1 MCMKTKLS
9 VLALAICGMLA
20 FSSCDDDDNNYQPD
34 TTVTKSFDTK
44 YPNADRVKWENKNGY
59 QVADFHEGKN
69 DAEAWFDNNGNW
81 LLTKTEIDY
90 GQLPQLVRESLE
102 KGEYSEWRR
111 TDIDKVERFNTAT
124 VYVIEVEQGN
134 LEIDLYYAEDGT
146 LIKFV
151 IDDDDD
157 DNNNFQPVTIPQA
170 ITDAINE
177 MYPGATILEYDTE
190 RNSIEVDIRHNNIYK
205 DVTFDLKYVWISTEW
220 DIPAS
225 QVPAIV
231 MDALKASDY
240 RAYKID
246 DIDLIERP
254 AGIFYM
260 FELEQGDNE
269 IKMLI
274 NSEGIIE
281 STQKD

>member
-1 MCMKTKLS
+1 MKTKLS
-9 VLALAICGMLA
+9 VLALAICGMLT

-59 QVADFHEGKN
+59 QVADFHEGHN
-69 DAEAWFDNNGNW
+69 EAEAWFDNNGNW

-90 GQLPQLVRESLE
+90 GQLPQAVRESLE
-102 KGEYSEWRR
+102 KGEYSQWQR
-111 TDIDKVERFNTAT
+111 TDIDRVERFNTAT

-134 LEIDLYYAEDGT
+134 QEIDLYYAEDGT
-146 LIKFV
+146 LIRFV
-151 IDDDDD
+151 IDDDND
-157 DNNNFQPVTIPQA
+157 DNFRPIVIPQA

-177 MYPGATILEYDTE
+177 MYPGAIIEEYDTE
-190 RNSIEVDIRHNNIYK
+190 RNSIEVDIRHNNIHK
-205 DVTFDLKYVWISTEW
+205 DVTFDLQYVWISTDW
-220 DIPAS
+220 DITAS

-240 RAYKID
+240 KGYKID

-269 IKMLI
+269 IKVLF

-281 STQKD
+281 STQRD

>member
-1 MCMKTKLS
+1 MKTKLS

-111 TDIDKVERFNTAT
+111 KDIDKVERFNTAT

-134 LEIDLYYAEDGT
+134 QEIDLYYAEDGT

-151 IDDDDD
+151 IDDDND

-220 DIPAS
+220 DITAS

>member
-20 FSSCDDDDNNYQPD
+20 FSSCDDDDNNYQPE
-34 TTVTKSFDTK
+34 TTITKSFDTK
-44 YPNADRVKWENKNGY
+44 YPNADRVKWESKHGY
-59 QVADFHEGKN
+59 EVADFHEGKN
-69 DAEAWFDNNGNW
+69 DAEAWFDKNGNW

-102 KGEYSEWRR
+102 KGEYGEWRR
-111 TDIDKVERFNTAT
+111 KDIDKVERFNTAT

-134 LEIDLYYAEDGT
+134 QEIDLYYAEDGT

-151 IDDDDD
+151 IDDDND

-220 DIPAS
+220 DITAS

>member
-1 MCMKTKLS
+1 MKTKLS
-9 VLALAICGMLA
+9 VLALAICGMLT

-69 DAEAWFDNNGNW
+69 EAEAWFDNNGNW

-90 GQLPQLVRESLE
+90 GQLPQAVRESLE
-102 KGEYSEWRR
+102 KGEYSQWQR
-111 TDIDKVERFNTAT
+111 TDIDRVERFNTAT

-134 LEIDLYYAEDGT
+134 QEIDLYYAEDGT
-146 LIKFV
+146 LIRFV
-151 IDDDDD
+151 IDDDND
-157 DNNNFQPVTIPQA
+157 DNFRPIVIPQA

-177 MYPGATILEYDTE
+177 MYPGAIIEEYDTE
-190 RNSIEVDIRHNNIYK
+190 RNSIEVDIRHNNIHK
-205 DVTFDLKYVWISTEW
+205 DVTFDLQYVWISTEW
-220 DIPAS
+220 DITAS

-240 RAYKID
+240 KGYKID

>member
-1 MCMKTKLS
+1 MKTKLS

-102 KGEYSEWRR
+102 KGEYGEWRR
-111 TDIDKVERFNTAT
+111 KDIDKVERFNTAT

-134 LEIDLYYAEDGT
+134 QEIDLYYAEDGT

-151 IDDDDD
+151 IDDDND

-220 DIPAS
+220 DITAS

>member
-1 MCMKTKLS
+1 MKTKLS
-9 VLALAICGMLA
+9 VLALAICGMLT
-20 FSSCDDDDNNYQPD
+20 FSSCDDDNNNYQPD

-44 YPNADRVKWENKNGY
+44 YPNADRVKWETKNGY
-59 QVADFHEGKN
+59 QVADFHEGHN
-69 DAEAWFDNNGNW
+69 EAEAWFDNNGNW

-90 GQLPQLVRESLE
+90 GQLPQAVRESLE
-102 KGEYSEWRR
+102 KGEYSQWQR
-111 TDIDKVERFNTAT
+111 TDIDRVERFNTAT

-134 LEIDLYYAEDGT
+134 QEIDLYYAEDGT
-146 LIKFV
+146 LIRFV
-151 IDDDDD
+151 IDDDND
-157 DNNNFQPVTIPQA
+157 DNFRPIVIPQA

-177 MYPGATILEYDTE
+177 MYPGAIIEEYDTE
-190 RNSIEVDIRHNNIYK
+190 RNSIEVDIRHNNIHK
-205 DVTFDLKYVWISTEW
+205 DVTFDLQYVWISTEW
-220 DIPAS
+220 DITAS

-240 RAYKID
+240 KGYKID

-269 IKMLI
+269 IKVLF

-281 STQKD
+281 STQRD

>member
-1 MCMKTKLS
+1 MKTKLS

-90 GQLPQLVRESLE
+90 GQLPEAVRGSLE

-134 LEIDLYYAEDGT
+134 QEIDLYYAEDGT

-177 MYPGATILEYDTE
+177 MYPGATILEYDAE

-220 DIPAS
+220 DIPVS

-240 RAYKID
+240 KGYKID